1 MKQVFRDGVE
11 RDIYMVT
18 IEVYYWQEHSGIGVS
33 YAVEGHY
40 TLQDSAVIESF
51 DNVEDAIEFHR
62 QLEQRLAEEREQRA
76 NSLPF
81 PEVVNA

>member
-11 RDIYMVT
+11 RDIYAVT
-18 IEVYYWQEHSGIGVS
+18 LEVYYWQGLSGTDIS
-33 YAVEGHY
+33 YVVLGHC
-40 TLQDSAVIESF
+40 TLQDFATIESF

-62 QLEQRLAEEREQRA
+62 QIEQKLVAEREKRA